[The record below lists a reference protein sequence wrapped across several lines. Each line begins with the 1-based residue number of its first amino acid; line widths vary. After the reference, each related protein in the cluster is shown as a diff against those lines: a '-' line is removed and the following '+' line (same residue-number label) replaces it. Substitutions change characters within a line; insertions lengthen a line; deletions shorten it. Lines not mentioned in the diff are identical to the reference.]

1 MSDPVTDRAADQ
13 PTARPNARPN
23 RLLVR
28 KKRAWYVR
36 RQRIQRTLVAV
47 VVAMVIAAICWQ
59 NAAHYLPLP
68 RIHASQVF
76 PSSFGQ
82 RPNIRQELARA
93 AGQAVKP
100 VNAAWRNPNVYPYSI
115 VPGGLKDVS
124 DLKYATLRD
133 YVVRGHYA
141 HFNFNRAHF
150 IRVTQPRAVY
160 LSYRIRDAVYWTHK
174 KVLLHPG
181 ELLVTDGKTTA
192 RARCGNQISDT
203 AKPDVSDEEPSE
215 DILDQP
221 VAGILSG
228 RMPALPMFR
237 GAELGPF
244 DPGAPKLFAAAFL
257 FPYVPM
263 NAPLPGGRCP
273 AGEVAI
279 DGRCHKPAH
288 RPVIPEPS
296 TMLLASSGLAFLLWR
311 YRQSFQPAPVKARP

>member
-1 MSDPVTDRAADQ
+1 MNDRVPK
-13 PTARPNARPN
+13 PTTGK
-23 RLLVR
+23 LVR
-28 KKRAWYVR
+28 RRRSWYVR
-36 RQRIQRTLVAV
+36 RLRVQRALAAVAV
-47 VVAMVIAAICWQ
+47 AFVIAAVCWQ
-59 NAAHYLPLP
+59 NASHYMALPAF
-68 RIHASQVF
+68 HASQVF
-76 PSSFGQ
+76 PASFAQ

-93 AGQAVKP
+93 AGQSVKP
-100 VNAAWRNPNVYPYSI
+100 VNTAWRSPNVYPYSI
-115 VPGGLKDVS
+115 VPGGLKDVG

-174 KVLLHPG
+174 KVLLHAG

-203 AKPDVSDEEPSE
+203 AKPEVSDEEPAE

-221 VAGILSG
+221 VTGIGPG
-228 RMPALPMFR
+228 RMPALPMLR
-237 GAELGPF
+237 AAQLPPF
-244 DPGAPKLFAAAFL
+244 DPGDPKLFAAAFL

-263 NAPLPGGRCP
+263 TAPLPGGRCP

-279 DGRCHKPAH
+279 DGKCHKPLH
-288 RPVIPEPS
+288 RPVVPEPS
-296 TMLLASSGLAFLLWR
+296 TMLLALSGLALLTWR
-311 YRQSFQPAPVKARP
+311 CRLLLQPARVRARR

>member
-1 MSDPVTDRAADQ
+1 MNDRVTGK
-13 PTARPNARPN
+13 
-23 RLLVR
+23 LVR
-28 KKRAWYVR
+28 RKRSWYVR
-36 RQRIQRTLVAV
+36 RLRVQRTLMAVAV
-47 VVAMVIAAICWQ
+47 GLVIAAVCWQ
-59 NAAHYLPLP
+59 NAAHYLALP
-68 RIHASQVF
+68 RIHSAQIF

-100 VNAAWRNPNVYPYSI
+100 VNTAWRNPNVYPYSI
-115 VPGGLKDVS
+115 IPGGLKEVS

-141 HFNFNRAHF
+141 NFNFNRAHF

-174 KVLLHPG
+174 KALLHPG

-192 RARCGNQISDT
+192 RARCGNQISDV
-203 AKPDVSDEEPSE
+203 AKPNVSDEEPAE

-221 VAGILSG
+221 VAGIVPG
-228 RMPALPMFR
+228 RMPALPMLR
-237 GAELGPF
+237 AGGLPPF
-244 DPGAPKLFAAAFL
+244 DPGDPKLFAAAFL

-263 NAPLPGGRCP
+263 NAPLPGGRCR
-273 AGEVAI
+273 AGETAI

-288 RPVIPEPS
+288 RPVVPEPS
-296 TMLLASSGLAFLLWR
+296 TWLLASSGLALLMWR
-311 YRQSFQPAPVKARP
+311 YRHSLQPARVKPRH

>member
-1 MSDPVTDRAADQ
+1 MSDPVTDRA
-13 PTARPNARPN
+13 TARGTASVTRK
-23 RLLVR
+23 LVR
-28 KKRAWYVR
+28 RKRGWYVR
-36 RQRIQRTLVAV
+36 RLRVQRTLVAV
-47 VVAMVIAAICWQ
+47 VVGLVIAAVCWQ
-59 NAAHYLPLP
+59 NAAHYLALP
-68 RIHASQVF
+68 RIHASQLF

-100 VNAAWRNPNVYPYSI
+100 AHAAWRNPNVYPYSI
-115 VPGGLKDVS
+115 VPGGLKDVG
-124 DLKYATLRD
+124 DLKYATQRD

-174 KVLLHPG
+174 KVLLHAG

-203 AKPDVSDEEPSE
+203 AKPDVSDEEPAD

-221 VAGILSG
+221 VAGMVPG

-237 GAELGPF
+237 GAELDPF
-244 DPGAPKLFAAAFL
+244 DPGDPKLFATAFL
-257 FPYVPM
+257 FPYVPIS
-263 NAPLPGGRCP
+263 APLPGGRCP

-288 RPVIPEPS
+288 RPVVPEPS

-311 YRQSFQPAPVKARP
+311 YRQSLQPARVKPRR